1 MIASTASKRRLRL
14 TVLLS
19 IGNHKKNTYT
29 GYQVQNCHNRV
40 RLVFPSEGSWED
52 ETLDSQFRAGV
63 AGNEAGVAGLNYLLG
78 PISLQADM
86 TWIPEPKRVDF
97 SQPQIALDIVMAEL
111 KLEVT
116 KLQYHDFAMLLHSLN
131 GMKLA
136 ARYRKYKAAVELEGV
151 TNYEGKG
158 KQLWQY
164 AAQR

>member
-1 MIASTASKRRLRL
+1 M
-14 TVLLS
+14 
-19 IGNHKKNTYT
+19 
-29 GYQVQNCHNRV
+29 
-40 RLVFPSEGSWED
+40 
-52 ETLDSQFRAGV
+52 DSQFRAGV

-97 SQPQIALDIVMAEL
+97 SQPQIALDNVMAEL